1 MNANSLSTSRAATS
15 AFASESPPNPTNNAN
30 RRLQMVDIARLAG
43 VSTGTVSRALSGS
56 ELVKPQ
62 TRQRIA
68 ELARSLGYSINVGA
82 QNLRLGENNTV
93 GVVIPYDAKTKQHIS
108 DPFFLAILGSI
119 ADALTDAGYDMLL
132 SRVDSERLDSL
143 AGLHNTG
150 RAKGLIVIGQW
161 GHHDQLN
168 ELALRRVPIAVWGA
182 QLAQQLYC
190 TVGSDNLAG
199 GYLATEHLLALGR
212 KHIAFFGDIA
222 LPEVALRYEG
232 YVRAH
237 TERGKQPDAR
247 LLLRMPF
254 AAEGARVAITDF
266 CVPPVACDAVFAA
279 SDLLAMTAI
288 SLMLSRGIKVPQD
301 VAMVGY
307 DDVDAASHFH
317 PALSTIRQPI
327 AIAGQVLVDSLMGL
341 VRGEQ
346 VASRVL
352 PTELVVRES
361 SQ

>member
-1 MNANSLSTSRAATS
+1 MNANSLSPSRAATS
-15 AFASESPPNPTNNAN
+15 AFASESPPTPSNNAN

-43 VSTGTVSRALSGS
+43 VSTATVSRALSGS

-68 ELARSLGYSINVGA
+68 ELARSVGYTINVGA

-108 DPFFLAILGSI
+108 DPFFLAMLGSI

-199 GYLATEHLLALGR
+199 GYLATKHLLSLGR
-212 KHIAFFGDIA
+212 MRIAFFGDIA

-237 TERGKQPDAR
+237 AERGMQPDVR

-254 AAEGARVAITDF
+254 VAEGARAAITDF
-266 CVPPVACDAVFAA
+266 CYPPVACDGVFAA
-279 SDLLAMTAI
+279 SDLLAMTTI

-301 VAMVGY
+301 VSVVGY

-327 AIAGQVLVDSLMGL
+327 AMAGQVLVDSLMGL
-341 VRGEQ
+341 VRGE
-346 VASRVL
+346 AIAPRVL